1 LGIYTA
7 FLSEI
12 DLDDLRLAGGK
23 GANLGHLTQA
33 GFLVPPG
40 FCILSRAYEMFLET
54 SDLAKRIQEAID
66 DIVFSHLP
74 DVEEGAARIR
84 EMMESAPMP
93 EPIGQEIIAAYRELT
108 ADEGK
113 GALVAVRSSVGTRDL
128 SSTSFPG
135 QMDTYHNLRG
145 IEEVLTK
152 VRECWASAFSYAA
165 LVNRNARNIA
175 HFDVLIAPVVQ
186 LMVAAESAGVI
197 FTVNPL
203 NNNPEQM
210 AVNACLG
217 LGESVVSGQANCDH
231 FVVDRKSAKVLEE
244 EIAHKDFKIILDAHR
259 GQGNRKVSLND
270 EERNSPSISK
280 EQISELVK
288 AARAIEDSYGTPQDI
303 EWAFKGNVLYV
314 LQSRKITTTDDIG
327 HEEAETAE
335 EWICEFDTSVDPLF
349 DEFTLSNISE
359 VLPGVLTPMSISDI
373 DCLDYGFVKT
383 NTDLGL
389 MKHIKPMKELTFL
402 DIFYGRCHLNLSVV
416 KAMLAQLPGANI
428 KEFDRRDTGEGDK
441 GLYRPTPRNLI
452 ILPGII
458 ARLFYYAVIIPK
470 EAKALG
476 DEYEERI
483 AEAKKIDY
491 EKASYGEIFDRIEES
506 RGKLF
511 KAMAIHI
518 MISQLAVTYFDFL
531 CKITAK
537 WLDDDKGMLAARLVT
552 GLQSLES
559 ARPSRHIWDLSRMIK
574 GSERLR
580 SIFESN
586 EPGDILGLL
595 EEDASPQA
603 EEFLDSLQSFL
614 DSFGYRGIFESEA
627 MMLNWDEDPSYLFA
641 AIKNYLDAADD
652 NSPRNIASRQ
662 EKEREQ
668 AVQEAM
674 SRLKRSQRYT
684 LRYII
689 KQAQTF
695 ISLREYMK
703 SILVKGLT
711 HGKKVFRVVSRRM
724 VEQGLLQ
731 EPDDIYFLT
740 SREVEV
746 LAKGR
751 AENIAVEELV
761 TRRRK
766 EYERNL
772 TVTLPEH
779 SKGRPRPLTPQEL
792 EIKEEVETLSGIG
805 VSPGKVTGKAR
816 VITDPLRNAEIRPG
830 EILVAPVTDAAW
842 TPLFVTASATVVE
855 VGGALSHGSIVARE
869 FGIPCVVNAS
879 AATRVIKTGQI
890 ITVDGSQG
898 RVYLHPL
905 EG

>member
-1 LGIYTA
+1 MGDFTA
-7 FLSEI
+7 FLHEI
-12 DLDDLRLAGGK
+12 DLDDLRRAGGK
-23 GANLGHLTQA
+23 GANLGHLAQA

-40 FCILSRAYEMFLET
+40 FCVLSRAYEMFLET
-54 SDLAKRIQEAID
+54 SNLVKHIQEVID
-66 DIVFSHLP
+66 GIAFNHLP
-74 DVEEGAARIR
+74 DVEEGAAGIR
-84 EMMESAPMP
+84 EMIESTPMP
-93 EPIGQEIIAAYRELT
+93 EPIEREIIAAYLELT
-108 ADEGK
+108 ADEGED
-113 GALVAVRSSVGTRDL
+113 ALVAVRSSVGTRDL
-128 SSTSFPG
+128 SATSFPG

-145 IEEVLTK
+145 VEEVLIK

-165 LVNRNARNIA
+165 LVNRHARNIG
-175 HFDVLIAPVVQ
+175 HFDVFIAPVVQ

-203 NNNPEQM
+203 DNNPEQM

-217 LGESVVSGQANCDH
+217 LGESVVSGQSNCDH
-231 FVVDRKSAKVLEE
+231 FVVDRNSAEVLEE
-244 EIAHKDFKIILDAHR
+244 EIAGKDFKIILDSR
-259 GQGNRKVSLND
+259 KGEGNRKVSLND
-270 EERNSPSISK
+270 EERHSPSISR
-280 EQISELVK
+280 EQISEVVK
-288 AARAIEDSYGTPQDI
+288 MARAIEDSYGTPQDI
-303 EWAFKGNVLYV
+303 EWAFKDSVLYV
-314 LQSRKITTTDDIG
+314 LQSRKITTTDDVG
-327 HEEAETAE
+327 REEVESAE

-359 VLPGVLTPMSISDI
+359 VLPGVLTPMSIADI

-416 KAMLAQLPGANI
+416 KAMLTQLPGANI
-428 KEFDRRDTGEGDK
+428 KEFDRRDTSQGEK
-441 GLYRPTPRNLI
+441 GLYRPTPRNLL
-452 ILPGII
+452 ILPGIL
-458 ARLFYYAVIIPK
+458 ARLFYYAVVIPK
-470 EAKALG
+470 EAQALG
-476 DEYEERI
+476 DEYSERI
-483 AEAKKIDY
+483 LEAKKIDY
-491 EKASYGEIFDRIEES
+491 ENAPYNEIFDKIEES

-511 KAMAIHI
+511 RAMALHI

-537 WLDDDKGMLAARLVT
+537 WLDDDRGMLAARLVT

-559 ARPSRHIWDLSRMIK
+559 ARPSTYIWDLSRMIK
-574 GSERLR
+574 ASETLR
-580 SIFESN
+580 GIFESN

-614 DSFGYRGIFESEA
+614 GDFGYRGIFESEA

-641 AIKNYLDAADD
+641 AIKNYLDADPD

-662 EKEREQ
+662 EKERDQ
-668 AVQEAM
+668 AMQEAM
-674 SRLKRSQRYT
+674 SRLKGSQRFT
-684 LRYII
+684 LRYLI

-724 VEQGLLQ
+724 VEQGLLAD
-731 EPDDIYFLT
+731 PDDIYFLT
-740 SREVEV
+740 SREVEA

-751 AENIAVEELV
+751 AENIPVEEMIA
-761 TRRRK
+761 RRRK

-772 TVTLPEH
+772 TVILPEH

-842 TPLFVTASATVVE
+842 SPLFVTASATVVE

-879 AATRVIKTGQI
+879 AATRIIKTGQM

-898 RVYLHPL
+898 RVYLHPI

>member
-1 LGIYTA
+1 LGAFTA
-7 FLSEI
+7 FLSELG
-12 DLDDLRLAGGK
+12 LDDLRQAGGK

-33 GFLVPPG
+33 GFPVPSG
-40 FCILSRAYEMFLET
+40 FCVLSPAYEMFLET
-54 SDLAKRIQEAID
+54 SELQANIK
-66 DIVFSHLP
+66 DILDGIAFSHLP

-84 EMMESAPMP
+84 GVMESTPLP
-93 EPIGQEIIAAYRELT
+93 EPIGQEIIVAYGQLT
-108 ADEGK
+108 ADKGE

-128 SSTSFPG
+128 STTSFPG

-145 IEEVLTK
+145 IDEVLVK

-165 LVNRNARNIA
+165 LINRHARKIA
-175 HFDVLIAPVVQ
+175 HFEVFVAPVVQ

-203 NNNPEQM
+203 DNNPEQM

-217 LGESVVSGQANCDH
+217 LGESVVSGQADCDH
-231 FVVDRKSAKVLEE
+231 FVVDRNSAAILEE
-244 EIAHKDFKIILDAHR
+244 EIAAKDSKIVLDASR
-259 GQGNRKVSLND
+259 GEGNRKVSLSG
-270 EERNSPSISK
+270 EERTSPSISG
-280 EQISELVK
+280 EQIEELVK
-288 AARAIEDSYGTPQDI
+288 TARAIEDSYGIPQDI
-303 EWAFKGNVLYV
+303 EWAFYGGMLYI
-314 LQSRKITTTDDIG
+314 LQSRKIAGTDDADR
-327 HEEAETAE
+327 EVAEGAE
-335 EWICEFDTSVDPLF
+335 EWISEFDTSVDPLF

-373 DCLDYGFVKT
+373 DCLDYGFFKT
-383 NTDLGL
+383 NSDLGL
-389 MKHIKPMKELTFL
+389 MKHIKPMKEMVFL
-402 DIFYGRCHLNLSVV
+402 DIFYGRCHLNLSVA
-416 KAMLAQLPGANI
+416 KAMLTQLPGANI
-428 KEFDRRDTGEGDK
+428 KEFDRRETSEGEK
-441 GLYRPTPRNLI
+441 GVYRPTPRNLL
-452 ILPGII
+452 ILPVII
-458 ARLFYYAVIIPK
+458 ARLFYYAVVTPR
-470 EAKALG
+470 EARALG
-476 DEYEERI
+476 DEYEEKI
-483 AEAKKIDY
+483 EEAKMIDF
-491 EKASYGEIFDRIEES
+491 ETVSYGEIFDRIEES

-511 KAMAIHI
+511 KAMATHI

-537 WLDDDKGMLAARLVT
+537 LLDDDQGMLAARLVT
-552 GLQSLES
+552 GMQSLES
-559 ARPSRHIWDLSRMIK
+559 ARPSVYIWDLSRMVK
-574 GSERLR
+574 DSRRLR
-580 SIFESN
+580 GIFESN
-586 EPGDILGLL
+586 DPGDILSLL
-595 EEDASPQA
+595 EEDTSPQS
-603 EEFLDSLQSFL
+603 EEFLDSLSSFL
-614 DSFGYRGIFESEA
+614 DDFGYRGIFESEA

-641 AIKNYLDAADD
+641 AIKNYLPAEDD
-652 NSPRNIASRQ
+652 SSPRIIASRQ
-662 EKEREQ
+662 ERERDQ
-668 AVQEAM
+668 AMQEAR
-674 SRLKRSQRYT
+674 SRLKRLEWSI

-711 HGKKVFRVVSRRM
+711 HGKKVFRVVSRRL

-731 EPDDIYFLT
+731 DPEDIYFLT
-740 SREVEV
+740 SREVEA

-751 AENIAVEELV
+751 AENIPVEELV
-761 TRRRK
+761 ARRRK

-792 EIKEEVETLSGIG
+792 EIKEEVETLKGIG

-816 VITDPLRNAEIRPG
+816 VIKDPLLNAEIRPG

-869 FGIPCVVNAS
+869 FGIPCVVNAT
-879 AATRVIKTGQI
+879 AATRIIKTGQM
-890 ITVDGSQG
+890 ITVDGGQG
-898 RVYLHPL
+898 RVYLHPV